1 MNGTDED
8 AESRVLRE
16 VVPIV
21 VPIIF
26 GIIVTVGL
34 FGNGLVV
41 LVVSCNLQM
50 RSTTNLLIIN
60 LAVADLLFIIF
71 CVPFTATDYAWGS
84 IWVFGDAWCKI
95 VQYLVFVTAYASV
108 LTLVLM
114 SMDRFLAVV
123 LPIASMGVRTER
135 NACLAILCTWSVI
148 LVACVPIMLSHGEV
162 RHHSNSTSVS
172 CMFLDSQLS
181 QVPAGQ
187 GYNYPAFQITFFVTS
202 YVLPLLVISA
212 MYLLLLK
219 RLWLGVVPGG
229 HMSAESLR
237 GKRRVTRM
245 VVVVVVIFAVC
256 WCPIQIILVVRS
268 LNKYPITE
276 ASVLIQIVA
285 HVQAYM
291 NSCINPILYAFLSEN
306 FRKAF
311 FKVMYCAPRQ
321 AAAGGGQPQR
331 ASEMRPLN
339 ETKTTRSTMVNG
351 NKESVHIL

>member
-1 MNGTDED
+1 MNDTEGETETW
-8 AESRVLRE
+8 VLRE
-16 VVPIV
+16 VVPVV

-71 CVPFTATDYAWGS
+71 CVPFTATDYAMK

-95 VQYLVFVTAYASV
+95 VQYVVFVTAYASV
-108 LTLVLM
+108 FTLVLM

-123 LPIASMGVRTER
+123 LPIASMGIRTER
-135 NACLAILCTWSVI
+135 NAGLAILCTWSVI

-162 RHHSNSTSVS
+162 QHYDNSTAVS

-181 QVPAGQ
+181 QVPEGQ
-187 GYNYPAFQITFFVTS
+187 GYNYPAFQLTFFATS
-202 YVLPLLVISA
+202 YVLPLLVIIA

-229 HMSAESLR
+229 NMSAESLR

-268 LNKYPITE
+268 LNKYPITD

-285 HVQAYM
+285 QVQAYT

-311 FKVMYCAPRQ
+311 FKVIYCAPRQ
-321 AAAGGGQPQR
+321 PAAVVGRPQR

-339 ETKTTRSTMVNG
+339 ETKTTRSTLVNG
-351 NKESVHIL
+351 NKESMHIL